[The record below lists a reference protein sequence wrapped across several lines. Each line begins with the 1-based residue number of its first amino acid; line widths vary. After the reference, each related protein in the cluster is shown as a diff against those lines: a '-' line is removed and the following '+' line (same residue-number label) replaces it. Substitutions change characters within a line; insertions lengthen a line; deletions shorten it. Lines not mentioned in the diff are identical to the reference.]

1 MRSTRARPGHPA
13 GALPELYSKPLTIS
27 RPETF
32 AAALRT
38 LPGNGTRLSPISHG
52 RINLLGHY
60 SFAVPAAA
68 AGGEL
73 RPLRTAS
80 EP

>member
-1 MRSTRARPGHPA
+1 MFRPAEFMHFQADA
-13 GALPELYSKPLTIS
+13 G
-27 RPETF
+27 
-32 AAALRT
+32 
-38 LPGNGTRLSPISHG
+38 NG